1 MERGAMDDYS
11 SVNVAHPEEGSPM
24 KSIRGG
30 VLNDARVKIQVDV
43 PRREI
48 WT

>member
-1 MERGAMDDYS
+1 MDDYS

-30 VLNDARVKIQVDV
+30 GVEWRVW
-43 PRREI
+43 RSR
-48 WT
+48 WTFHGGRSGPDRL